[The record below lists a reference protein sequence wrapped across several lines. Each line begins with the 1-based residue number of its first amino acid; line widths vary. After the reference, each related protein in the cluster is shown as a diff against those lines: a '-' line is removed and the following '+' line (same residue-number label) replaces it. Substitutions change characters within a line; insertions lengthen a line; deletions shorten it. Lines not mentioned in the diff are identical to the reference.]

1 MTEVMAIAF
10 FTCFFSFIAIV
21 IKLIAIFRQRKKIG
35 EGYENDLIY
44 QGEYRKLLNSVK
56 IFVVSLYVLL
66 VVPHILTFD
75 FERAVAVFFF
85 VTIFVTAGAFIVY
98 WWKKRT
104 ARIKAGENYQED
116 ENYKK
121 ISLHKRII
129 GITCILSFFLLVK
142 MIPEPTP
149 EELAAR
155 EARLAAEQAEQER
168 LAAEK
173 AEQER
178 IAVEKSEQERI
189 AAEQA
194 EQERIAAEQAEQER
208 IAAEKAEQ
216 DRIAAEKAEQERI
229 ATTENK
235 KPALNKKEE
244 KGFFAGLFDD
254 AKEFA
259 GGVLDNEV
267 KVCDLENC
275 SVYFSPTS
283 KKFQQWGIIF
293 KDEGYKITVIFKYP
307 NGKKVSTTYY
317 FKELSNGWKY
327 QTELARA
334 NEWAKV
340 KEDYVYDENNPSA
353 NDWNIASLIFQK
365 SKHFPTLPEL

>member
-1 MTEVMAIAF
+1 MLVSFLIFVIAF
-10 FTCFFSFIAIV
+10 I
-21 IKLIAIFRQRKKIG
+21 
-35 EGYENDLIY
+35 
-44 QGEYRKLLNSVK
+44 
-56 IFVVSLYVLL
+56 
-66 VVPHILTFD
+66 
-75 FERAVAVFFF
+75 
-85 VTIFVTAGAFIVY
+85 AFIKY
-98 WWKKRT
+98 WWKKRSIRRKVGENYEDNMDYKNADT
-104 ARIKAGENYQED
+104 LQNFSFILFIVFFYIFVGSAYADAGDFKHIPPMFGFLTSCITAVAFIIYWWKKRCARIKAGDNYEND
-116 ENYKK
+116 EKYKK
-121 ISLHKRII
+121 LSRYKRNI
-129 GITCILSFFLLVK
+129 GIICVSSFFLMVFTV
-142 MIPEPTP
+142 PEPTP

-155 EARLAAEQAEQER
+155 EAR
-168 LAAEK
+168 
-173 AEQER
+173 
-178 IAVEKSEQERI
+178 I
-189 AAEQA
+189 AAEQ
-194 EQERIAAEQAEQER
+194 AEQAEQER

-216 DRIAAEKAEQERI
+216 ERIAAEKAEQERI
-229 ATTENK
+229 AAEKAEQERIAAEKSKQENNAATENK
-235 KPALNKKEE
+235 KPAPNKKEE

-317 FKELSNGWKY
+317 FKELSDGWKY